1 MRPGGPGEAKRLA
14 AWATTVIVG
23 TNRNGLQFRSFD
35 KTQRNAQIMKPL
47 LQLAIHKA
55 PLRKNPAVNLYL
67 LLTNRS

>member
-55 PLRKNPAVNLYL
+55 PLREKPGSQSL
-67 LLTNRS
+67 LITH